1 MKLYY
6 APGSCSLSP
15 HIALR
20 EAGLA
25 FELIRVDTRTHTF
38 GDGQDYYAVNELG
51 YVPVLQLDSGEV
63 FREGAVLVQYIA
75 DQAPATGLAP
85 ANGTIER
92 YRLQEYLTFLGSEI
106 HKGFIP
112 LFYAAAAEGY
122 FDIAKAKLFERFQW
136 IDAQLAGRDFLTGER
151 FTIAD
156 CYLFALIGWASLAD
170 WMSSVFQLDLDLTG
184 LGNLAAWY
192 KRVMARPAVQA
203 ALQAEGLR
211 AEAA

>member
-25 FELIRVDTRTHTF
+25 FELIRVDTQAHTF

-51 YVPVLQLDSGEV
+51 YVPVPQLDSGEV

-122 FDIAKAKLFERFQW
+122 FDIAKAKLLERFQW
-136 IDAQLAGRDFLTGER
+136 IDARLAGKKFLTGEQ

-156 CYLFALIGWASLAD
+156 CYLFALIGWAKAD
-170 WMSSVFQLDLDLTG
+170 WMASVFQLDLDLTG
-184 LGNLAAWY
+184 LGNLAAWH

-203 ALQAEGLR
+203 ALQAEGLQ